1 MTSTVAAV
9 AFEHRDCA
17 MSSDTDRPPPKGWR
31 HALGLERPR
40 PGGWYWLRD
49 AHFVI
54 AVLAAVP
61 VWIALGLVAG
71 DRMRLSVTP
80 TALFSL
86 LAVQPV
92 VEELIF
98 RGALQGQLLEH
109 GGARR
114 IGPVSMANLAATV
127 AFVMLHLLVQPPA
140 WAIAVA
146 VPSLLFGH
154 MRDRFASVVPPIAL
168 HATYNAGF
176 ALTAWIARG

>member
-98 RGALQGQLLEH
+98 RGALQG
-109 GGARR
+109 
-114 IGPVSMANLAATV
+114 
-127 AFVMLHLLVQPPA
+127 
-140 WAIAVA
+140 W
-146 VPSLLFGH
+146 
-154 MRDRFASVVPPIAL
+154 PISPRQS
-168 HATYNAGF
+168 HS
-176 ALTAWIARG
+176 